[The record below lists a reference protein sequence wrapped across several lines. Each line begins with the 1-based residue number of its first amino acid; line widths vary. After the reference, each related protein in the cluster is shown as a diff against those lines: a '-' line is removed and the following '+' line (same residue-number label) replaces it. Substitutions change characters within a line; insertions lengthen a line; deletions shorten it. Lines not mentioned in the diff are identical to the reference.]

1 MLARAPSGSP
11 NSARARAGSVA
22 CLPRSGVLFVSYSS
36 ALGGAERI
44 LLDVARGLEP
54 GPTIAC
60 PPGPLAEAARAI
72 VPELLALKPRPL
84 ALRDGLRGRTAAA
97 AAIAGLA
104 LEVRSAVQRAQPAIL
119 VAWNMRALLACAP
132 ALTRLRDRP
141 RLVFAHND
149 LLPGPAIGRMVR
161 AAAQRADLIVCLSEA
176 IARDLGESG
185 RVEVVRAGVDL
196 ARFSPRVE
204 PAPDAP
210 VLVLGAIEP
219 WKRPELALAI
229 AARLPGLRLRVAG
242 EPISSGGA
250 ELLARMERRAY
261 EPDLRGRAELCGR
274 IQDPAAALRDAAALL
289 HCADR
294 EPYGLALVEA
304 LACGLPVVAPAAG
317 GPVEIVGAAGRL
329 FPPGDAAAGATA
341 LLDVMDPSNRPKLSA
356 AARRRAEEHFD
367 VALTRERWREL
378 LSEL

>member
-1 MLARAPSGSP
+1 M
-11 NSARARAGSVA
+11 
-22 CLPRSGVLFVSYSS
+22 SYSS

-60 PPGPLAEAARAI
+60 PPGPLAEAARAT
-72 VPELLALKPRPL
+72 VPELLPLKPRAL

-97 AAIAGLA
+97 TAIAGLA
-104 LEVRSAVQRAQPAIL
+104 LEVRSAVRRMQPAIV

-149 LLPGPAIGRMVR
+149 LLPGPAIGRTVR
-161 AAAQRADLIVCLSEA
+161 AAARRADLIVCLSEA
-176 IARDLGESG
+176 IALDFGESG

-242 EPISSGGA
+242 EAISSRGA
-250 ELLARMERRAY
+250 ALLARMERRAY
-261 EPDLRGRAELCGR
+261 EPDLRGRVELCGR
-274 IQDPAAALRDAAALL
+274 IQDPAPALRDAAALL
-289 HCADR
+289 HCADH

-304 LACGLPVVAPAAG
+304 LASGLPVVAPAAG

-329 FPPGDAAAGATA
+329 FPPGDVAAGAAA
-341 LLDVMDPSNRPKLSA
+341 LLDVIDPSNVAKFRA

-367 VALTRERWREL
+367 VERSRERWREL
-378 LSEL
+378 LGEL

>member
-1 MLARAPSGSP
+1 
-11 NSARARAGSVA
+11 
-22 CLPRSGVLFVSYSS
+22 LPRSGVLFVSYSS
-36 ALGGAERI
+36 VLGGAERI

-54 GPTIAC
+54 GAAIAC
-60 PPGPLAEAARAI
+60 PPGPLVEAARAS

-84 ALRDGLRGRTAAA
+84 ALREGLRGRTAAA
-97 AAIAGLA
+97 TAIAGLA
-104 LEVRSAVQRAQPAIL
+104 LEVRGAVRRLHPAIV

-149 LLPGPAIGRMVR
+149 LLPGPAIGRTVR
-161 AAAQRADLIVCLSEA
+161 AAAQRADLIVCLSDA
-176 IARDLGESG
+176 IARDFGKSG

-196 ARFSPRVE
+196 ARFSPRAD
-204 PAPDAP
+204 PARDAP

-229 AARLPGLRLRVAG
+229 CARLPGVRLRVAG

-250 ELLARMERRAY
+250 ALLARMERRAY

-274 IQDPAAALRDAAALL
+274 IEDPATALRDAAALL

-304 LACGLPVVAPAAG
+304 LACGVPVVAPDAG

-329 FPPGDAAAGATA
+329 FPPGDVAAAAAA
-341 LLDVMDPSNRPKLSA
+341 LLDVIDPSNRPRYSA

-367 VALTRERWREL
+367 VERTRERWREL
-378 LSEL
+378 LSDL